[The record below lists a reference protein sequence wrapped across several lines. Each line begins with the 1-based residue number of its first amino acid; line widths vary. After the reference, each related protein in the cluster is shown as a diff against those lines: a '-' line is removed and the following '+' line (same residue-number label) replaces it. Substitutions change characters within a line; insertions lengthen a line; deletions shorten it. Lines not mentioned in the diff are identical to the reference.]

1 LAKSKAEVLEME
13 KQKAA
18 TRQLGGLG
26 RFVIPEDIR
35 ETLGWGTGTRL
46 EVEISDITVKSIT
59 IREVSACCSLCRA
72 ESEDLKSVE
81 KGYVCPKCLAKIESE
96 A

>member
-1 LAKSKAEVLEME
+1 ME
-13 KQKAA
+13 KQKTV
-18 TRQLGGLG
+18 TRSMDDLG
-26 RFVIPEDIR
+26 RVVIPGDIR

-72 ESEDLKSVE
+72 ESEGLMIIE
-81 KGYVCPKCLAKIESE
+81 KGYICRKCSAKIESE
-96 A
+96 S